1 MIRQSRSIAGD
12 EVGVRAY
19 STAIAAIRAFPRPLR
34 SAADVTALPGCD
46 GKMAAL
52 FEAWKASGG
61 DDDDDDGADGGD
73 DYSTGNSNSDSD
85 DTRLARRT
93 IPAVRE
99 LQRSPTF
106 RALAALAGI
115 WGVGSE
121 TARTL
126 YYRHGLRSRDQ
137 VAAQHWNRLSRVQQI
152 GVKYYDELRA
162 PIARPE
168 MESVAARIAAHA
180 AALAPGTQCLL
191 VGGYRRG
198 QAVCHDVDVLLS
210 HPVEDALPA
219 DLLWRLLLRLEAAH
233 LITHTLL
240 VSAPSA
246 SKARDGQ
253 GDGQG
258 EGPGDSPGDPHWRD
272 RKGGLFDGLDKALV
286 VWQTAPG
293 QPHRRVDIV
302 VAPAVAIGTAL
313 LGWTGDTTF
322 QRDLRLYCEKERGWR
337 FASDGVRCGAQRVP
351 ATAGW
356 RPGETWADVERRV
369 MEAIGIGWRPPE
381 MRCTG

>member
-52 FEAWKASGG
+52 FEAWKASDG
-61 DDDDDDGADGGD
+61 DDDGDDGGD
-73 DYSTGNSNSDSD
+73 DGGGDSSTNNDSGGDDGGDDGNDA
-85 DTRLARRT
+85 RPARRT

-115 WGVGSE
+115 WGVGPE

-137 VAAQHWNRLSRVQQI
+137 VAAQHWARLSRVQQI
-152 GVKYYDELRA
+152 GVKFYDELRA

-168 MESVAARIAAHA
+168 MERVASRIAADA

-198 QAVCHDVDVLLS
+198 QAACHDIDVLLS
-210 HPVEDALPA
+210 HPVEGTLPA
-219 DLLWRLLLRLEAAH
+219 NLLWQLLLRLEAAH

-240 VSAPSA
+240 VSTPS
-246 SKARDGQ
+246 Q
-253 GDGQG
+253 GDGRG
-258 EGPGDSPGDPHWRD
+258 GAPGGAPGDSHWAE

-302 VAPAVAIGTAL
+302 VAPTVAAGTAL
-313 LGWTGDTTF
+313 LGWTGGTVF

-337 FASDGVRCGAQRVP
+337 FASDGVRCGAQRVA

-356 RPGETWADVERRV
+356 RQGETWADVERRV
-369 MEAIGIGWRPPE
+369 MEAIGVGWRPPE